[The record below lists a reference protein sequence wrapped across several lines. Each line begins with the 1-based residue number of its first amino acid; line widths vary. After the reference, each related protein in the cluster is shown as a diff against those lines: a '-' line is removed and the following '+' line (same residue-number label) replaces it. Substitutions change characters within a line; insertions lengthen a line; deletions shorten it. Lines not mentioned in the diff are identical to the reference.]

1 MKNTRP
7 LMKRVCAYL
16 IDLFIVLIISSI
28 ISNIPFLNKN
38 FEAYQSTY
46 SEYEEKY
53 NQYTEYTKLLEE
65 SYQDDEIDEEEYGK
79 LTEDDTYSKL
89 IESKYEDGKISKGEY
104 KEIIS
109 SINDTFD
116 SIAKDYVYIL
126 NKEGVSNSIITVI
139 CTILY
144 FGVLQYFLK
153 GQTIGK
159 KLLKLKVVSAST
171 KKINILN
178 YLLRS
183 LIINDVLL
191 NTISVIFLIT
201 ATKQVYNTANEF
213 ISIIISAIQAIII
226 FLVLTR
232 EDQRGIHD
240 LLFNTKVIFLE
251 SDLEEPVPV
260 TKEKKNKSK
269 TIEAE
274 YKEVNKSCQ
283 KKIIK
288 KKN

>member
-16 IDLFIVLIISSI
+16 IDLLIVLIISST

-38 FEAYQSTY
+38 LDKYQSTY
-46 SEYEEKY
+46 KEYEEKY
-53 NQYTEYTKLLEE
+53 NQYSNYIKLLDESYKDSKISEEEYTKLIEDTTHSQMLI
-65 SYQDDEIDEEEYGK
+65 SKYDDE
-79 LTEDDTYSKL
+79 
-89 IESKYEDGKISKGEY
+89 KISKGEY

-109 SINDTFD
+109 SINETFD
-116 SIAKDYVYIL
+116 NIAKEYVYRL
-126 NKEGVSNSIITVI
+126 NKAGVSNSIITIV

-159 KLLKLKVVSAST
+159 KLFKLKVVSASK

-183 LIINDVLL
+183 LIVNDVFL

-201 ATKQVYNTANEF
+201 ATQPIYTTANEIIGTI
-213 ISIIISAIQAIII
+213 ISIIEAIII
-226 FLVLTR
+226 FFVLTR

-240 LLFNTKVIFLE
+240 LLFNTKVISVE
-251 SDLEEPVPV
+251 SSYEEPQ
-260 TKEKKNKSK
+260 KENKENAKSKNK
-269 TIEAE
+269 TIDAQ
-274 YKEVNKSCQ
+274 YKEVSK
-283 KKIIK
+283 
-288 KKN
+288 